1 MDQVGKTVYRAN
13 GGHAYEKEKYLL
25 FSKFFLIMPVQ
36 YCMNQEGYET
46 FQNTVNK
53 NFKLF

>member
-25 FSKFFLIMPVQ
+25 FSKFFLIMPVP
-36 YCMNQEGYET
+36 GTVLYEPGRLR
-46 FQNTVNK
+46 
-53 NFKLF
+53 NFSKYGQ